1 MCVAQNIIYDMYYLI
16 VNQFNNFVEFDFFY
30 FTFFKDNLFE
40 LCEKI
45 QNHRTKTIFIG
56 WSIRKIEP
64 KYEVAK

>member
-1 MCVAQNIIYDMYYLI
+1 MCVSENIIYDMYYLI
-16 VNQFNNFVEFDFFY
+16 VNQFNNFVEFDFLY

-45 QNHRTKTIFIG
+45 QNHRTKTIIIG
-56 WSIRKIEP
+56 WSISKNEP